1 MLNSKTHK
9 LILIFSVT
17 GLALA
22 FAAAGLLLTRS
33 DTEPSSV
40 VQRAA
45 PDFSLELLDGGKF
58 KMAENKGKP
67 VVINFFAS
75 WCLPCREEAPTL
87 ARVRD
92 EYQPKGVAFLAI
104 AIDDNEK
111 DVKKF
116 IEKYHFTLPV
126 GLDKIGNV
134 KDAYK
139 LYGLPTTY
147 FIGKKGK
154 ISYFHPGSATEELL
168 HHEIDKLL

>member
-1 MLNSKTHK
+1 MLSSKTHK
-9 LILIFSVT
+9 LILVVSVA

-22 FAAAGLLLTRS
+22 LIAAGLLLTRKE
-33 DTEPSSV
+33 TTPSFV
-40 VQRAA
+40 ERIA
-45 PDFSLELLDGGKF
+45 PDFSLKLLDGGVF

-67 VVINFFAS
+67 IVINFFAS
-75 WCLPCREEAPTL
+75 WCLPCREEASTL
-87 ARVRD
+87 AKVRG
-92 EYQPKGVAFLAI
+92 EYQPKGVVFLAI
-104 AIDDNEK
+104 AVNDNEK

-116 IEKYHFTLPV
+116 IKKYHFTLPV

-139 LYGLPTTY
+139 LYGLPTTF